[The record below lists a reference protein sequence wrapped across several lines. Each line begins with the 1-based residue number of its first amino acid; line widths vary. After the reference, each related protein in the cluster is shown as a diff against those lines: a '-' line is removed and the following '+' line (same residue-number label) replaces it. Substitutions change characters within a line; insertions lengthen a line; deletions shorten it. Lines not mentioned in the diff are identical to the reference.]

1 MQASISRGPR
11 LPVVHRAAPISLVVS
26 VFIAFLILSA
36 CSVPGHAQYAASLQG
51 TVADPTGAVIPD
63 AKVTLTDKETNRT
76 LTAQSN
82 GSGTYTI
89 GALEPSNY
97 KVEVS
102 RTGFKN
108 KVVDN
113 VRILANQPNALNVTL
128 EVGATSAETVTVNAA
143 SEPVIDTAT
152 GQLGSTVSQN
162 EISHLPS
169 YGRDVYQL
177 VQLAPGMFGD
187 QSQAGG
193 GGTNNLPGNQG
204 PGGSGANNGIF
215 STENRPQAF
224 ASGGRNDTNNVTL
237 DGVGVT
243 SVTWGGAA
251 VITPNEDS
259 VKEVKIVSNSYAAEW
274 GRTSGAQIQV
284 WHQQFSRISLYPG

>member
-11 LPVVHRAAPISLVVS
+11 LPVVYRAANFSLIPVL
-26 VFIAFLILSA
+26 IALLVLAVCSA
-36 CSVPGHAQYAASLQG
+36 RGYAQYAASLQG

-82 GSGTYTI
+82 GSGSYTI
-89 GALEPSNY
+89 GALEPSSY

-113 VRILANQPNALNVTL
+113 VRILANQPNSLNVTL

-152 GQLGSTVSQN
+152 GQLGATVSQN

-215 STENRPQAF
+215 STTR
-224 ASGGRNDTNNVTL
+224 
-237 DGVGVT
+237 
-243 SVTWGGAA
+243 
-251 VITPNEDS
+251 
-259 VKEVKIVSNSYAAEW
+259 EVEELR
-274 GRTSGAQIQV
+274 G
-284 WHQQFSRISLYPG
+284 